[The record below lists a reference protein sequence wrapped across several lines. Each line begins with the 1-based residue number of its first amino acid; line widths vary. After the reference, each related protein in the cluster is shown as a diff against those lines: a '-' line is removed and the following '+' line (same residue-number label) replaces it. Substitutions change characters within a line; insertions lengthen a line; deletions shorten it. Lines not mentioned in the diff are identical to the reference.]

1 MRRARARAAT
11 QSVHYVARLPAC
23 RASGSTHLVPVLS
36 LGEMPL
42 ANALRTDE
50 QLGDPEPR
58 YPLELVFAPE
68 SALLQLT
75 VSVPPEQLFS
85 EYVYFSSFS
94 DGMLESASA
103 LVERLVRERRLAGN
117 SLALEVASNDG
128 YLLQYYKELG
138 VPVLGIEPA
147 ANVAHVA
154 VAERGIPTRVE
165 FFGLESAR
173 RLAAEGVR
181 ADVVHAN
188 NVLAHVPDLNGFV
201 EGLRLVLK
209 YDGVAVIEVPYV
221 KDMLDRCEFDTIYH
235 EHLSY
240 FSLTSLRRLFGRHAL
255 AIIDAERI
263 PLHGGSLRVFV
274 APVQPGRA
282 AASRV
287 NALLE
292 EEAAWGVEAPDAYVA
307 FAHRVEHL
315 RAEIRGLLG
324 RLKREGSRLAAYGAA
339 AKGAVL
345 LNYCGIGTETLEYVA
360 DRSTVKQG
368 RYMPGV
374 GLRIEAPDRLLADR
388 PDYVLLLAWNFA
400 DEIMEQQAHYRRSGG
415 RFVIPIP
422 APCVV

>member
-1 MRRARARAAT
+1 
-11 QSVHYVARLPAC
+11 
-23 RASGSTHLVPVLS
+23 VLS

-42 ANALRTDE
+42 ANALLTETHRGE
-50 QLGDPEPR
+50 PEPR

-75 VSVPPEQLFS
+75 LSVPPEQLFR

-94 DGMLESASA
+94 NGMLESANV
-103 LVERLVRERRLAGN
+103 LVQRLARERRLGPD

-128 YLLQYYKELG
+128 YLLQYYRQLG

-147 ANVAHVA
+147 ANIARVAM
-154 VAERGIPTRVE
+154 AERGIPTRTE
-165 FFGLESAR
+165 FFGLATAR
-173 RLAAEGVR
+173 RLVAEGVR

-209 YDGVAVIEVPYV
+209 YDGVGVIEVPYV
-221 KDMLDRCEFDTIYH
+221 RDMVDRCEFDTIYH

-240 FSLTSLRRLFGRHAL
+240 FSLTSLHRLFARHAL
-255 AIIDAERI
+255 DIIDVERI

-274 APVQPGRA
+274 APTRPGRA
-282 AASRV
+282 SASIVR
-287 NALLE
+287 ALLE
-292 EEAAWGVEAPDAYVA
+292 EEMTWGVDDPAVYLD
-307 FAHRVEHL
+307 FAGRVERL
-315 RAEIRGLLG
+315 RRELRVLVG
-324 RLKREGSRLAAYGAA
+324 RLKAEGKRLAGYGAA
-339 AKGAVL
+339 AKGAML
-345 LNYCGIGTETLEYVA
+345 LNYCGIGAETLDYVV

-374 GLRIEAPDRLLADR
+374 HLCIEAPARLLVDR

-400 DEIMEQQAHYRRSGG
+400 DEILEQQAEYRRGGG
-415 RFVIPIP
+415 RFVIPVP
-422 APCVV
+422 TPRVV